1 MAGGI
6 ELPAAALETGRRDDV
21 GDVVE
26 LDANMLVVLGGMV
39 MVVSI
44 VATPRSNRLVE
55 EQLQPLKL

>member
-1 MAGGI
+1 MAGGT
-6 ELPAAALETGRRDDV
+6 ELLAAALETGRRDDV

-26 LDANMLVVLGGMV
+26 LDADVLVVLGGMV